1 MNESREFATAYTA
14 AVERAP
20 KAGKIAAV
28 AETER
33 KVEIFPSN
41 TVEFEEALKKVSQG
55 LLDVLDSQFGSRPQT
70 LVAGGIAEEGKRE
83 TSSSSSSIEDESTM
97 QIFEEEDGE

>member
-1 MNESREFATAYTA
+1 M
-14 AVERAP
+14 ERAP

-83 TSSSSSSIEDESTM
+83 TSSSSSIEDESTM

>member
-1 MNESREFATAYTA
+1 M
-14 AVERAP
+14 ERAP

-70 LVAGGIAEEGKRE
+70 LVAGGIAEESKRE
-83 TSSSSSSIEDESTM
+83 TASSSSIEDESTM

>member
-83 TSSSSSSIEDESTM
+83 TSSSSSIEDESTM